1 MKNKINLTAYILLI
15 SIFLSS
21 CSSVVQSVVDNIE
34 YKVVK
39 VDINIIKNSKN
50 ILDAITHG
58 DFSKLTKA
66 NITPN
71 IQLTNNNSIDL
82 SIGKTE
88 YKVFIDELQVAE
100 GVTNTSLELKSN
112 ESNILLL
119 PIDISLSKIA
129 KNKLDILI
137 NHDMNRIKVVGK
149 NHVTTI
155 TGDFIVTFT
164 IHNNKVKIDSIKSF
178 SNEGKI

>member
-1 MKNKINLTAYILLI
+1 MKNKINSMAYLFIM

-21 CSSVVQSVVDNIE
+21 CSSVVQSVIDNIQ

-50 ILDAITHG
+50 VLDAITHG
-58 DFSKLTKA
+58 DFEKLSKA

-100 GVTNTSLELKSN
+100 GITDTSLELKSN

-137 NHDMNRIKVVGK
+137 NHDMNRIKVEGK
-149 NHVTTI
+149 NYIKTI
-155 TGDFIVTFT
+155 SGEFVVSFT
-164 IHNNKVKIDSIKSF
+164 VHNNKVKVESIEPF
-178 SNEGKI
+178 SKE

>member
-1 MKNKINLTAYILLI
+1 MKNKINLTAYLLLV

-21 CSSVVQSVVDNIE
+21 CSSVVQSVIDNIE

-39 VDINIIKNSKN
+39 VDINIIQNSKN
-50 ILDAITHG
+50 VLDAITHG
-58 DFSKLTKA
+58 DFARLATA

-71 IQLTNNNSIDL
+71 IRLTNNNSIDL

-137 NHDMNRIKVVGK
+137 NHDMDRIKVVGK
-149 NHVTTI
+149 NYVKTI
-155 TGDFIVTFT
+155 SGDFIVSFT
-164 IHNNKVKIDSIKSF
+164 LQNDKVKVESIESF
-178 SNEGKI
+178 SKE